1 MKDVFQIS
9 FSVKVEA
16 SPLAKGIADPF
27 VKVLNSAVPLLERVA
42 EAAVKSFERNE
53 DGKKPTSYGSE
64 SCGSE
69 EKK

>member
-16 SPLAKGIADPF
+16 SPLAKRIADPF

-42 EAAVKSFERNE
+42 EAAVKSFERDE
-53 DGKKPTSYGSE
+53 AGKAKTSYPAGSE
-64 SCGSE
+64 D
-69 EKK
+69 KK